1 MNRLKIYIQPRILET
16 PYVEKLKQT
25 FPTIDF
31 VDQVDPSVVACIVYP
46 NFLNKDNL
54 SVLPR
59 LQWAQSL
66 MVGYNQ
72 VDQATFKAKKITFT
86 NAKDVYAITIAE
98 DIITKMLV
106 INRNVKKYI
115 HQMDEGIW
123 KPHRFE
129 PEIHGSTIGF
139 LGSGSLANAAA
150 IRLKAFGATLI
161 TYRKSDLP
169 NPIFDQTFAGES
181 GLKQVLSKSDYVVIT
196 LPLNE
201 NTLKLINAEKLSWM
215 KKEAVLINVGR
226 GEVVDQDALIDALQK
241 GQLRGAGL
249 DVMTPEPLPKESPLW
264 TMENVYI
271 TPHNA
276 PSSPYMMSRLYD
288 LVEDNIKR
296 FMEQK
301 PLKNTVI
308 F

>member
-1 MNRLKIYIQPRILET
+1 MKIFIQPRILESK
-16 PYVEKLKQT
+16 YVEQLKT
-25 FPTIDF
+25 RFPMVNF
-31 VDQVDPSVVACIVYP
+31 VDVIDPGIDAAIVYP

-54 SVLPR
+54 SVLPK
-59 LQWAQSL
+59 LKWAQSL
-66 MVGYNQ
+66 IVGYNV
-72 VDQATFKAKKITFT
+72 VDQATMKAKNIIFT

-98 DIITKMLV
+98 DIITKILV
-106 INRNVKKYI
+106 INRNVKKYV

-129 PEIHGSTIGF
+129 PEIYGSTVGF

-150 IRLKAFGATLI
+150 SRLKAFGARLI

-169 NPIFDQTFAGES
+169 NPVFDETYTGEA
-181 GLKQVLSKSDYVVIT
+181 GLKRVLEQSDYVVIT

-201 NTLKLINAEKLSWM
+201 NTNHLIDAEKLSWM
-215 KKEAVLINVGR
+215 KKEALLINVGR
-226 GEVVDQDALIDALQK
+226 GEVVDQNALIQALQQ
-241 GQLRGAGL
+241 GNLRGAGL
-249 DVMTPEPLPKESPLW
+249 DVMVPEPLPKESPLW
-264 TMENVYI
+264 YMDNVYI

-276 PSSPYMMSRLYD
+276 PSSPFMMSRLYD
-288 LVEDNIKR
+288 LVEDNIGR
-296 FMEQK
+296 FLEQK

>member
-1 MNRLKIYIQPRILET
+1 MKIFIQPRILESK
-16 PYVEKLKQT
+16 YVEQLKT
-25 FPTIDF
+25 RFPMVNF
-31 VDQVDPSVVACIVYP
+31 VDVIDPGIDAAIVYP

-54 SVLPR
+54 SVLPK
-59 LQWAQSL
+59 LKWAQSL
-66 MVGYNQ
+66 MVGYNV
-72 VDQATFKAKKITFT
+72 VDQATMKAKNIIFT

-98 DIITKMLV
+98 DIITKILV
-106 INRNVKKYI
+106 INRNVKKYV

-129 PEIHGSTIGF
+129 PEIYGSTVGF

-150 IRLKAFGATLI
+150 SRLKAFGARLI

-169 NPIFDQTFAGES
+169 NPVFDETYTGEA
-181 GLKQVLSKSDYVVIT
+181 GLKRVLEQSDYVVIT

-201 NTLKLINAEKLSWM
+201 NTNHLIDAEKLSWM
-215 KKEAVLINVGR
+215 KKEALLINVGR
-226 GEVVDQDALIDALQK
+226 GEVVDQNALIQALQQ
-241 GQLRGAGL
+241 GNLRGAGL
-249 DVMTPEPLPKESPLW
+249 DVMVPEPLPKESPLW
-264 TMENVYI
+264 YMDNVYI

-276 PSSPYMMSRLYD
+276 PSSPFMMSRLYD
-288 LVEDNIKR
+288 LVEDNIGR
-296 FMEQK
+296 FLEQK

>member
-1 MNRLKIYIQPRILET
+1 MKIFIQPRILEAT
-16 PYVEKLKQT
+16 YVEQLKAR
-25 FPTIDF
+25 FPMVYF
-31 VDQVDPSVVACIVYP
+31 VDVIDPGIDAAIVYP

-54 SVLPR
+54 SVLPK
-59 LQWAQSL
+59 LKWAQSL
-66 MVGYNQ
+66 MVGYNV
-72 VDQATFKAKKITFT
+72 VDQATIKAKNITFT

-98 DIITKMLV
+98 DIITKILV
-106 INRNVKKYI
+106 INRNVKKYV

-129 PEIHGSTIGF
+129 PEIYGSTVGF

-150 IRLKAFGATLI
+150 IRLKAFGARLI

-169 NPIFDQTFAGES
+169 NPVFDETYTGET
-181 GLKQVLSKSDYVVIT
+181 GLKRVLEQSDYVVIT

-201 NTLKLINAEKLSWM
+201 NTHQLINAEKLSWM
-215 KKEAVLINVGR
+215 KKEALLINVGR
-226 GEVVDQDALIDALQK
+226 GEVVDQYALIQALQQ
-241 GQLRGAGL
+241 GNLRGAGL
-249 DVMTPEPLPKESPLW
+249 DVMVPEPLPKDSPLW
-264 TMENVYI
+264 YMDNVFI

-288 LVEDNIKR
+288 LVEDNINR
-296 FMEQK
+296 FLEQK

>member
-1 MNRLKIYIQPRILET
+1 MKIFIQPRILESK
-16 PYVEKLKQT
+16 YVEQLKT
-25 FPTIDF
+25 RFPMVNF
-31 VDQVDPSVVACIVYP
+31 VDVIDPGIDAAIVYP

-54 SVLPR
+54 SVLPK
-59 LQWAQSL
+59 LKWAQSL
-66 MVGYNQ
+66 MVGYNV
-72 VDQATFKAKKITFT
+72 VDQATMKAKNIIFT

-98 DIITKMLV
+98 DIITKILV
-106 INRNVKKYI
+106 LNRNVKKYV

-129 PEIHGSTIGF
+129 PEIYGSTVGF

-150 IRLKAFGATLI
+150 SRLKAFGARLI

-169 NPIFDQTFAGES
+169 NPVFDETYTGEA
-181 GLKQVLSKSDYVVIT
+181 GLKRVLEQSDYVVIT

-201 NTLKLINAEKLSWM
+201 NTNHLIDAEKLSWM
-215 KKEAVLINVGR
+215 KKEALLINVGR
-226 GEVVDQDALIDALQK
+226 GEVVDQNALIQALQQ
-241 GQLRGAGL
+241 GNLRGAGL
-249 DVMTPEPLPKESPLW
+249 DVMVPEPLPKESPLW
-264 TMENVYI
+264 YMDNVYI

-276 PSSPYMMSRLYD
+276 PSSPFMMSRLYD
-288 LVEDNIKR
+288 LVEDNIGR
-296 FMEQK
+296 FLEQK

>member
-1 MNRLKIYIQPRILET
+1 MKIFIQPRILESK
-16 PYVEKLKQT
+16 YVEQLKT
-25 FPTIDF
+25 RFPMVNF
-31 VDQVDPSVVACIVYP
+31 VDVIDPGIDAAIVYP

-54 SVLPR
+54 SVLPK
-59 LQWAQSL
+59 LKWAQSL
-66 MVGYNQ
+66 MVGYNV
-72 VDQATFKAKKITFT
+72 VDQATMKAKNIIFT

-98 DIITKMLV
+98 DIITKILV
-106 INRNVKKYI
+106 LNRNVKKYV

-129 PEIHGSTIGF
+129 PEIYGSTVGF

-150 IRLKAFGATLI
+150 SRLKSFGARLI

-169 NPIFDQTFAGES
+169 NPVFDETYTGET
-181 GLKQVLSKSDYVVIT
+181 GLKRVLEQSDYVVIT

-201 NTLKLINAEKLSWM
+201 NTHQLINAEKLSWM
-215 KKEAVLINVGR
+215 KKEALLINVGR
-226 GEVVDQDALIDALQK
+226 GEVVDQNALIQALQQ
-241 GQLRGAGL
+241 GNLRGAGL
-249 DVMTPEPLPKESPLW
+249 DVMVPEPLPKESPLW
-264 TMENVYI
+264 YMDNVYI

-276 PSSPYMMSRLYD
+276 PSSPFMMSRLYD
-288 LVEDNIKR
+288 LVEDNIGR
-296 FMEQK
+296 FLEQK

>member
-1 MNRLKIYIQPRILET
+1 MKIFIQPRILESK
-16 PYVEKLKQT
+16 YVEQLKT
-25 FPTIDF
+25 RFPMVNF
-31 VDQVDPSVVACIVYP
+31 VDVIDPGIDAAIVYP

-54 SVLPR
+54 SVLPK
-59 LQWAQSL
+59 LKWAQSL
-66 MVGYNQ
+66 MVGYNV
-72 VDQATFKAKKITFT
+72 VDQATIKAKNIIFT

-98 DIITKMLV
+98 DIITKILV
-106 INRNVKKYI
+106 LNRNVKKYV

-129 PEIHGSTIGF
+129 PEIYGSTVGF

-150 IRLKAFGATLI
+150 SRLKSFGARLI

-169 NPIFDQTFAGES
+169 NPVFDETYTGET
-181 GLKQVLSKSDYVVIT
+181 GLKRVLEQSDYVVIT

-201 NTLKLINAEKLSWM
+201 NTHQLINAEKLSWM
-215 KKEAVLINVGR
+215 KKEALLINVGR
-226 GEVVDQDALIDALQK
+226 GEVVDQNALIQALQQ
-241 GQLRGAGL
+241 GNLRGAGL
-249 DVMTPEPLPKESPLW
+249 DVMVPEPLPKESPLW
-264 TMENVYI
+264 YMDNVYI

-276 PSSPYMMSRLYD
+276 PSSPFMMSRLFD
-288 LVEDNIKR
+288 LVEDNIGR
-296 FMEQK
+296 FLEQK

>member
-1 MNRLKIYIQPRILET
+1 MKIFIQPRILET
-16 PYVEKLKQT
+16 KYIEQLKT
-25 FPTIDF
+25 RFPMVNF
-31 VDQVDPSVVACIVYP
+31 VDVIDPGIDAVIVYP

-54 SVLPR
+54 SVLPK
-59 LQWAQSL
+59 LKWAQSL
-66 MVGYNQ
+66 MVGYNV
-72 VDQATFKAKKITFT
+72 VDQASIKSKNILFT

-98 DIITKMLV
+98 DIITKILV
-106 INRNVKKYI
+106 INRNVKKYV

-129 PEIHGSTIGF
+129 PEIYGSTVGF

-150 IRLKAFGATLI
+150 SRLKAFGAHLI

-169 NPIFDQTFAGES
+169 NPVFDETYTGEA
-181 GLKQVLSKSDYVVIT
+181 GLKRVLEQSDYVVIT

-201 NTLKLINAEKLSWM
+201 NTNKLIDAEKLSWM

-226 GEVVDQDALIDALQK
+226 GEVVDQDALIQALQQ
-241 GQLRGAGL
+241 GNLRGAGL
-249 DVMTPEPLPKESPLW
+249 DVMVPEPLPKESPLW
-264 TMENVYI
+264 YMENVFI

-288 LVEDNIKR
+288 LVEDNIGR
-296 FMEQK
+296 FLEQK

>member
-1 MNRLKIYIQPRILET
+1 MKIFIQPRILE
-16 PYVEKLKQT
+16 PIYVEKLKKT
-25 FPTIDF
+25 FPMVYF
-31 VDQVDPSVVACIVYP
+31 VDQIDPSVDSVIIYP

-54 SVLPR
+54 SLLPK
-59 LQWAQSL
+59 LKWAQSL

-72 VDQATFKAKKITFT
+72 VDHATLKNRNITFT

-98 DIITKMLV
+98 DIITKILV

-115 HQMDEGIW
+115 HQMDEGKW
-123 KPHRFE
+123 VPHRFE

-169 NPIFDQTFAGES
+169 NPIFDQTFVGED
-181 GLKQVLSKSDYVVIT
+181 GLKQVLQQSDYVVVT

-201 NTLKLINAEKLSWM
+201 NTSKLINAEKLSWM

-226 GEVVDQDALIDALQK
+226 GEVVDQDALIDALQQGK
-241 GQLRGAGL
+241 LRGAGL

-264 TMENVYI
+264 YMENVYI

-276 PSSPYMMSRLYD
+276 PSSPFMMSRLYD
-288 LVEDNIKR
+288 LLEENVKR
-296 FMEQK
+296 FIESK
-301 PLKNTVI
+301 PLKNTVT

>member
-1 MNRLKIYIQPRILET
+1 MKIFIQPRILESK
-16 PYVEKLKQT
+16 YVEQLKT
-25 FPTIDF
+25 RFPMVNF
-31 VDQVDPSVVACIVYP
+31 VDVIDPGIDAAIVYP

-54 SVLPR
+54 SVWPKLK
-59 LQWAQSL
+59 WAQSL
-66 MVGYNQ
+66 IVGYNV
-72 VDQATFKAKKITFT
+72 VDQATMKAKNIIFT

-98 DIITKMLV
+98 DIITKILV
-106 INRNVKKYI
+106 INRNVKKYV

-129 PEIHGSTIGF
+129 PEIYGSTVGF

-150 IRLKAFGATLI
+150 SRLKAFGARLI

-169 NPIFDQTFAGES
+169 NPVFDETYTGEA
-181 GLKQVLSKSDYVVIT
+181 GLKRVLEQSDYVVIT

-201 NTLKLINAEKLSWM
+201 NTNHLIDAEKLSWM
-215 KKEAVLINVGR
+215 KKEALLINVGR
-226 GEVVDQDALIDALQK
+226 GEVVDQNALIQALQQ
-241 GQLRGAGL
+241 GNLRGAGL
-249 DVMTPEPLPKESPLW
+249 DVMVPEPLPKESPLW
-264 TMENVYI
+264 YMDNVYI

-276 PSSPYMMSRLYD
+276 PSSPFMMSRLYD
-288 LVEDNIKR
+288 LVEDNIGR
-296 FMEQK
+296 FLEQK

>member
-1 MNRLKIYIQPRILET
+1 MKIFIQPRIIET
-16 PYVEKLKQT
+16 TYIEQLKAR
-25 FPTIDF
+25 FPMIQF
-31 VDQVDPSVVACIVYP
+31 VDMVDPSIEVAIVYP
-46 NFLNKDNL
+46 HFLNKDNL
-54 SVLPR
+54 SVLPK
-59 LQWAQSL
+59 LKWAQSL

-72 VDQATFKAKKITFT
+72 VDQTSLKQRNIMFT

-98 DIITKMLV
+98 DIVTKILV

-115 HQMDEGIW
+115 HQMDEGVW

-129 PEIHGSTIGF
+129 PEIYGSTIGF

-150 IRLKAFGATLI
+150 IRLKSFGAKMI
-161 TYRKSDLP
+161 TYRKSDFP
-169 NPIFDQTFAGES
+169 NPVFDETYTGED
-181 GLKQVLSKSDYVVIT
+181 GLKQLLQQSDYVVIT

-201 NTLKLINAEKLSWM
+201 YTQKLMNREKFSWM
-215 KKEAVLINVGR
+215 KKDAVLINVGR
-226 GEVVDQDALIDALQK
+226 GEVVDQDALIEALQQGK
-241 GQLRGAGL
+241 LRGAGL

-264 TMENVYI
+264 YMDHVYI

-288 LVEDNIKR
+288 LLEDNIAR
-296 FMEQK
+296 YLSQK
-301 PLKNTVI
+301 PLKNIVT